1 MLERPAEQTEA
12 PEPEPE
18 SEPAPAPDPLARA
31 RLPRRASRGGGTRAA
46 AAEA

>member
-31 RLPRRASRGGGTRAA
+31 RLPRRASRGTRAA

>member
-12 PEPEPE
+12 PEPE
-18 SEPAPAPDPLARA
+18 SEPEPAPDPLARA

-46 AAEA
+46 AAK